1 MFLVIEYSS
10 NVKRQN
16 MGVRMTYPTN
26 RSNRIVSA
34 ATQVENSP
42 GTLRY
47 TSYEANAW
55 RLEVGLFFMI
65 LKDTH
70 YVFIESDTWHER
82 RTPCSRC
89 WLFHLRIY

>member
-1 MFLVIEYSS
+1 
-10 NVKRQN
+10 
-16 MGVRMTYPTN
+16 MGVRMAYPTN
-26 RSNRIVSA
+26 RSNRIVGA

-55 RLEVGLFFMI
+55 RLEVGLFFI
-65 LKDTH
+65 VLKDMD
-70 YVFIESDTWHER
+70 IESDTWHER

-89 WLFHLRIY
+89 WLFHLRVS

>member
-1 MFLVIEYSS
+1 
-10 NVKRQN
+10 
-16 MGVRMTYPTN
+16 MGVRMAYPTN

-55 RLEVGLFFMI
+55 RLEVGLFFVSF
-65 LKDTH
+65 KR
-70 YVFIESDTWHER
+70 YG
-82 RTPCSRC
+82 
-89 WLFHLRIY
+89 Y